1 MTVGEI
7 TFDMALSGGG
17 QLQVVDMSGLQP
29 LSFTPPSPEAVE
41 RFVSAMN
48 AESEHSDP
56 LRFAAESIVKEVR
69 LPAAPPVEAAPAV
82 ERVARPS
89 ASLDTSEVDA
99 EPREIAEYGGEVSIK
114 PPVTNVSG
122 GVIDTASI
130 KPTVPN
136 VSGGVIDAALP
147 GVGELESNRV
157 GLGAVRVEAPIKVVD
172 APTDPVIPVVAEVGK
187 RVAAKPVVEKPAV
200 APVIVDRPAAARP
213 VVEAV
218 VVEKPI
224 VNAAVAAKPVVEK
237 PAVAPVIVDRP
248 AAARPVVEAVVVEKP
263 IVNAAV
269 DEKPVVEKPAVAP
282 VIVDRPAAAR
292 PVVEAVVVEKPIAN
306 AAVDEKPVVEKPA
319 VAPVIVDRLVAAK
332 PEVAEL
338 GSDRIGTPIV
348 TTSADVEEPAYDK
361 TVVVDLSQEAA
372 KVAASQTA
380 TIAPQAVDVH
390 SATVS
395 MSSARTEVIAET
407 VGKVVEAVAAQIL
420 VTPAL
425 VKGEGEMIVRLK
437 SDVLDGST
445 IRLAAESGT
454 LSVEIS
460 PATQSA
466 QRAIVEASPRLE
478 SALAEH
484 VAAFHHV
491 RVLVKKGRQNEA
503 V

>member
-1 MTVGEI
+1 M
-7 TFDMALSGGG
+7 
-17 QLQVVDMSGLQP
+17 
-29 LSFTPPSPEAVE
+29 
-41 RFVSAMN
+41 
-48 AESEHSDP
+48 
-56 LRFAAESIVKEVR
+56 
-69 LPAAPPVEAAPAV
+69 
-82 ERVARPS
+82 
-89 ASLDTSEVDA
+89 
-99 EPREIAEYGGEVSIK
+99 
-114 PPVTNVSG
+114 
-122 GVIDTASI
+122 
-130 KPTVPN
+130 
-136 VSGGVIDAALP
+136 
-147 GVGELESNRV
+147 
-157 GLGAVRVEAPIKVVD
+157 
-172 APTDPVIPVVAEVGK
+172 
-187 RVAAKPVVEKPAV
+187 
-200 APVIVDRPAAARP
+200 
-213 VVEAV
+213 
-218 VVEKPI
+218 
-224 VNAAVAAKPVVEK
+224 
-237 PAVAPVIVDRP
+237 IVDRP

-292 PVVEAVVVEKPIAN
+292 PVVEAVVVEKPIVN

-478 SALAEH
+478 AALAEH